1 MAEPRTLAIGAGEA
15 ELQVEWDLDAITRQ
29 AGQEGAP
36 SWRLAQKLD
45 WTGIESLRLLSASF
59 EDESVLCLAA
69 LRPTGVNGHGDESV
83 SAIVCPPSG
92 EEIPIDHTLLST
104 EYGPA
109 GEITR
114 IGLELHLLDDDIPMR
129 GAGDICQTGARTGD
143 GPARI
148 ASTLEIRLDG
158 MAGIGLLETLTG
170 PA

>member
-92 EEIPIDHTLLST
+92 EEIPIAAASFSQR
-104 EYGPA
+104 G
-109 GEITR
+109 
-114 IGLELHLLDDDIPMR
+114 DD
-129 GAGDICQTGARTGD
+129 GAH
-143 GPARI
+143 
-148 ASTLEIRLDG
+148 IRPC
-158 MAGIGLLETLTG
+158 E
-170 PA
+170 

>member
-1 MAEPRTLAIGAGEA
+1 MAEPRTLAVGAGEA
-15 ELQVEWDLDAITRQ
+15 ELKVEWDLDAITRQ
-29 AGQEGAP
+29 AGHEGAP
-36 SWRLAQKLD
+36 SWSIAGKLD
-45 WTGIESLRLLSASF
+45 WTTSESLRLLSASF
-59 EDESVLCLAA
+59 EDESLLCLAA
-69 LRPTGVNGHGDESV
+69 LRPAGVNGHGDQSV
-83 SAIVCPPSG
+83 SAVVCRPSS

-129 GAGDICQTGARTGD
+129 AAGDIRQTGTRTGD
-143 GPARI
+143 GPDRT

-158 MAGIGLLETLTG
+158 MAGIGLLETLTA